1 MKATYPIGSGRPL
14 FDLPVGKAFDLFTQR
29 LVPIQPPSPSAG
41 ADRKEA
47 A

>member
-1 MKATYPIGSGRPL
+1 MKATYPIGNGLPL
-14 FDLPVGKAFDLFTQR
+14 FKLPDGKFFEAFSQR
-29 LVPIQPPSPSAG
+29 LVLAPSPSAG